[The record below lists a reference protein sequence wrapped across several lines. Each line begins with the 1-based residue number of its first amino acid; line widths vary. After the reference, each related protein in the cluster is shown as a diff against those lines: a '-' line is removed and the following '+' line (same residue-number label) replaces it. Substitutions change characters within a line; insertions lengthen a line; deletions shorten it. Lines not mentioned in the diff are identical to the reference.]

1 VQEIAR
7 GIQEKQS
14 KSIIQDIKK
23 YVKKKTKTP
32 RSNKKPKA
40 GSVEYRGVEYFKVL
54 DKMLNMSPEEL
65 AAKRQEL
72 ISKEIEIE
80 KALEREANLKENQ
93 DLTKAD
99 AVLLAEAEV
108 FERYSN
114 LEGKS
119 PTELADIFN
128 SIKDEAKQ
136 SRQKLLERRAK
147 RAEQFKKVKE
157 EADSSI
163 KSNFPILFNDDGST
177 RTRKEL
183 EDKRADWRKSLKEM
197 GFMKGVMKV
206 VEDVLL
212 SPLSKNFR
220 GGTNITSWIRQYS
233 DSMIKHSANLF
244 NTLDG
249 KRGKFFTK
257 YFQRPLAAA
266 NFRRENGVRS
276 TNKIIDDLAK
286 DTGFKNY
293 RQVLIELLKLDNIEL
308 KGKRGKFN
316 NDQLMYIYTISQ
328 NSDVRKR
335 LIEQGYSEEVLQ
347 QIEDHLGPKITDF
360 AKKVV
365 NYMSE
370 DSYNSVNEI
379 YLRNNDVNLD
389 KIENYFPLAT
399 EGLETKKDSIE
410 QEGNLTERFAAQSPS
425 SLKRRGLDSKIDESA
440 RFSTVL
446 EDHIDDTERY
456 KAYADI
462 VPTFN
467 RLLNLDSVKILL
479 DQTGTTKL
487 TNDILN
493 ESVNGP
499 PKRGGSSRLTNTL
512 VSGFTRYIL
521 GLKLWQIPKQMI
533 SFIEA
538 FKNFRYKP
546 KNKVIKAIDSVPVLG
561 QLTVEAIDALT
572 FVARYVEAVGLTML
586 SKEGGV
592 KTARRIAAGFEN
604 RLKEGITG
612 KNLVELYSGIKEGQ
626 TISLFGGVYKAVAGK
641 DFKSTVFT
649 LPGGR
654 EVTGAEIQNSING
667 VVGAGT
673 SIGDILGVMGYMA
686 VYNQDIANGMSEEQ
700 ATMRFVEYNLTQQSR
715 RDMDRAGIQR
725 AVSKNEGAIGDLIKT
740 ITMFGS
746 TMYLQLNNVEIHS
759 KNIIKGMLVKG
770 ENVERRDVRGLY
782 LAFGVA
788 NAAFAAMANILLLT
802 KGDEEDKLQAVEDVK
817 KAALGLTILYRLPLF
832 GEAIE
837 QIAYAWGLDEKK
849 YGRSQTGP
857 VQPLKRLFS
866 EVNNGLNDEDYL
878 NAMKPIAEFYAGFQ
892 FEPIEGVVDMI
903 SGESDAETIAAD
915 ILNVPKSQRPGYA
928 KKRGAGGSKTPPMW
942 MIEATGDKQLIKEMK
957 ELNKQKREAKKE
969 FNDLKKALRN
979 Q

>member
-1 VQEIAR
+1 
-7 GIQEKQS
+7 
-14 KSIIQDIKK
+14 
-23 YVKKKTKTP
+23 
-32 RSNKKPKA
+32 
-40 GSVEYRGVEYFKVL
+40 
-54 DKMLNMSPEEL
+54 
-65 AAKRQEL
+65 
-72 ISKEIEIE
+72 
-80 KALEREANLKENQ
+80 
-93 DLTKAD
+93 
-99 AVLLAEAEV
+99 
-108 FERYSN
+108 
-114 LEGKS
+114 
-119 PTELADIFN
+119 
-128 SIKDEAKQ
+128 
-136 SRQKLLERRAK
+136 
-147 RAEQFKKVKE
+147 
-157 EADSSI
+157 
-163 KSNFPILFNDDGST
+163 
-177 RTRKEL
+177 
-183 EDKRADWRKSLKEM
+183 
-197 GFMKGVMKV
+197 
-206 VEDVLL
+206 
-212 SPLSKNFR
+212 
-220 GGTNITSWIRQYS
+220 
-233 DSMIKHSANLF
+233 
-244 NTLDG
+244 
-249 KRGKFFTK
+249 
-257 YFQRPLAAA
+257 
-266 NFRRENGVRS
+266 
-276 TNKIIDDLAK
+276 
-286 DTGFKNY
+286 
-293 RQVLIELLKLDNIEL
+293 
-308 KGKRGKFN
+308 
-316 NDQLMYIYTISQ
+316 MYIYTISQ
-328 NSDVRKR
+328 NSNVRKR

-370 DSYNSVNEI
+370 DSYNSVNEV

-399 EGLETKKDSIE
+399 EGLETKKESIE
-410 QEGNLTERFAAQSPS
+410 QEGNLSERFAAQSPS

-467 RLLNLDSVKILL
+467 RLLNLESVKILL

-493 ESVNGP
+493 EAVNGP
-499 PKRGGSSRLTNTL
+499 PKKGGSSRLTNTL

-572 FVARYVEAVGLTML
+572 FVAQYVKAVGLTML

-626 TISLFGGVYKAVAGK
+626 TLSLFGGVYKAVAGK

-649 LPGGR
+649 LPGGI

-667 VVGAGT
+667 IVGAGT

-715 RDMDRAGIQR
+715 RDMDKAGIQR
-725 AVSKNEGAIGDLIKT
+725 IVTKNAGIGDLIKT

-746 TMYLQLNNVEIHS
+746 TMYLQLNNVEIHAR
-759 KNIIKGMLVKG
+759 NIVRGMLVKG
-770 ENVERRDVRGLY
+770 ESVQRRDVRGLA
-782 LAFGVA
+782 LAYGVA

-802 KGDEEDKLQAVEDVK
+802 KGDEEDKLQAVEDIK
-817 KAALGLTILYRLPLF
+817 KAAQGNTILYRLPLF
-832 GEAIE
+832 GEGIE
-837 QIAYAWGLDEKK
+837 QAFYRLGIDEKK

-857 VQPLKRLFS
+857 VEPLKRLLT
-866 EVNNGLNDEDYL
+866 EVNNGLNDEDYFK
-878 NAMKPIAEFYAGFQ
+878 AMKPIAEFYAGFQ

-915 ILNVPKSQRPGYA
+915 ILNVPKSQRPGYV
-928 KKRGAGGSKTPPMW
+928 KKRGGGKGSKTPPMW

-969 FNDLKKALRN
+969 INDLKKELRN